1 MRRLLNAAL
10 LIGALA
16 GLCACANHTFAPGPG
31 MSAGDYGPDAAR
43 CRLFTRGSDPSFSF
57 DASGSPK
64 FVAGAMAGAV
74 VAGAIATAVRENA
87 NFNDCMEA
95 RGWRIADNAQPAAAT
110 TFPGQG
116 ATPTAV
122 TTLPVQ
128 GAAPAAA
135 TTSVA
140 ATNSA
145 VQGAAPPAATTL
157 AVPDGTSRAPDPP
170 PAARRNLGIRASNV
184 TDSLAYSSQL
194 DPPRGLVVIA
204 VMQDGAASAARL
216 QTGDVILSFGA
227 TPLMTVADLQRVLT
241 TTAANSA
248 VPVQIWRD
256 RQELAANLQF

>member
-31 MSAGDYGPDAAR
+31 MSAGDFGPDAAR
-43 CRLFTRGSDPSFSF
+43 CRLFARGSDPSFSF

-110 TFPGQG
+110 T
-116 ATPTAV
+116 
-122 TTLPVQ
+122 
-128 GAAPAAA
+128 
-135 TTSVA
+135 SVA
-140 ATNSA
+140 ATTSA

-184 TDSLAYSSQL
+184 TDALAYSSQL